1 MALTD
6 KLKNIANAVR
16 AKTGGTS
23 TLTLDQ
29 MASTLNAIPNR
40 SSSDLSVSGATIIA
54 PAGNYKAQASK
65 TVAIPSASSNITLVS
80 ADGRKVMIGK
90 NDTDGSG
97 GFWSVNNSDN
107 VWRICTSIPVEG
119 YYYSNSIIGIPAANV
134 LTTLTSGTNAAA
146 GDILSGKT
154 AYVNGSKITG
164 TIATKTSSNL
174 TVSGATVTV
183 PAGYYASNAS
193 KSVATATQATPSIS
207 VNSAG
212 KITAS
217 STQTAGYV
225 AAGTKSVTKQ
235 LTTQAAKT
243 VTPSTSAQT
252 AVAAGVYTTGAITV
266 AGDADLVAG
275 NIKKGVNI
283 FNVTGTY
290 DASSVVGALYYQGN
304 QCVSNSGGWRGR
316 AWVWGGSITNTITP
330 TITHNSDHMLITVG
344 RGNLVAGAVEV
355 VNDQNLTGVNQ
366 IAIDFEA
373 STYAYIIRLIV
384 IPRSTYYMDEAIATV
399 DLQPYG
405 DSQTLSRRTIAL
417 DVSSISG
424 SYDIAIAFVNAW
436 TDNCSATMKVYSVIK
451 Q

>member
-23 TLTLDQ
+23 ALTLDQ

-40 SSSDLSVSGATIIA
+40 SSSDLSVSGATVIA

-65 TVAIPSASSNITLVS
+65 SLPTPANSSNITLAS
-80 ADGRKVMIGK
+80 TDGRKVVVGK
-90 NDTDGSG
+90 NDSG
-97 GFWSVNNSDN
+97 GIGGYWVVTNSDN
-107 VWRICTSIPVEG
+107 VSRICAAIPTDG
-119 YYYSNSIIGIPAANV
+119 YYSTSNIIGIPATSV
-134 LTTLTSGTNAAA
+134 LTHMTSSANATASYLLE
-146 GDILSGKT
+146 DYT
-154 AYVNGSKITG
+154 AYVKGNKIAGTMLNRCTVGRNGA
-164 TIATKTSSNL
+164 IAMSSNYP
-174 TVSGATVTV
+174 TVA
-183 PAGYYASNAS
+183 
-193 KSVATATQATPSIS
+193 
-207 VNSAG
+207 
-212 KITAS
+212 
-217 STQTAGYV
+217 
-225 AAGTKSVTKQ
+225 
-235 LTTQAAKT
+235 
-243 VTPSTSAQT
+243 VTPTDYNLQISANT
-252 AVAAGVYTTGAITV
+252 DGVQRLCVVPPSGFYNGYHYVGIPLSSLPAIEP
-266 AGDADLVAG
+266 DLVAG

-283 FNVTGTY
+283 FGVTGTY
-290 DASSVVGALYYQGN
+290 DTSSAVGALYYQGN

-330 TITHNSDHMLITVG
+330 TITHNSDHMLINVG

-417 DVSSISG
+417 DVSGING
-424 SYDIAIAFVNAW
+424 SYDIAIAFINAW

-451 Q
+451 R